1 MSDFVVAGKLGAR
14 VRAGPALD
22 TEKVT
27 DLPVGTS
34 VVVVETRDS
43 TTDKCTTTRARLS
56 SPCVGW
62 CSLKTLSPKGRTEQD
77 VRGSGPSVNM
87 PNLASR
93 GPGME
98 EDVIS
103 AALLAYALLEAEAKA
118 EEEDGDDDE
127 SDGFVIV

>member
-1 MSDFVVAGKLGAR
+1 MSASYVVAGRVGAR
-14 VRAGPALD
+14 VREGPALD
-22 TEKVT
+22 SEKVM

-34 VVVVETRDS
+34 VVVVEMRDH
-43 TTDKCTTTRARLS
+43 TTGKYTTTRARLA

-87 PNLASR
+87 PNLANR

-98 EDVIS
+98 EDVVS
-103 AALLAYALLEAEAKA
+103 AALHN
-118 EEEDGDDDE
+118 
-127 SDGFVIV
+127 